1 MKKRL
6 FPRANGA
13 LNPHERKREEKK
25 KEKSIKSLSIPPEM
39 LEMLGK
45 RFDSE
50 IAQMFRIT
58 HAKARQYR
66 VESGIPPV
74 CRNCRLA
81 ESKGKVNR
89 CPHHSVEGRA
99 ERAEEA
105 DRVEKSMAW
114 EQENPI
120 DWEAEEARL
129 VAMKIERRRR
139 EDEVDRLLFTGSR
152 MAPSAGE

>member
-1 MKKRL
+1 MRSNPYEKKRV
-6 FPRANGA
+6 
-13 LNPHERKREEKK
+13 KK
-25 KEKSIKSLSIPPEM
+25 KKKNIKSLSIPPEIQ
-39 LEMLGK
+39 EMLGK

-99 ERAEEA
+99 KRSQEAE
-105 DRVEKSMAW
+105 RVEKFMAW
-114 EQENPI
+114 EEANPI
-120 DWEAEEARL
+120 DWKAEEARL
-129 VAMKIERRRR
+129 VAMKIELRRR
-139 EDEVDRLLFTGSR
+139 EDEVDRLLFSGPR
-152 MAPSAGE
+152 MKRSAGE

>member
-1 MKKRL
+1 MRS
-6 FPRANGA
+6 
-13 LNPHERKREEKK
+13 NPHEKKRVKKRGRKA
-25 KEKSIKSLSIPPEM
+25 KELVVPPRIR
-39 LEMLGK
+39 EMLGK

-99 ERAEEA
+99 TRAEEA

-152 MAPSAGE
+152 MVRSAGE

>member
-1 MKKRL
+1 MRSNPYEKKRV
-6 FPRANGA
+6 
-13 LNPHERKREEKK
+13 KK
-25 KEKSIKSLSIPPEM
+25 KKKKKDIKSLSIPPEM
-39 LEMLGK
+39 QEMLGK

-89 CPHHSVEGRA
+89 CPHHSVEGRD
-99 ERAEEA
+99 ERAREA
-105 DRVEKSMAW
+105 ERVEKFMAW
-114 EQENPI
+114 EQQNPI

-129 VAMKIERRRR
+129 VAMKVERRRR
-139 EDEVDRLLFTGSR
+139 EDEIDRLLFSGPLTRRSTV
-152 MAPSAGE
+152 